1 MRRANEAR
9 LYALTTATA
18 CALALLAGVIGAPT
32 RAVMQNLVFDQY
44 QRWKPRPYAFDQPVR
59 IVLIDEESLKRLGQ
73 WPWPRERLAA
83 LVEALKGAGAAAIA
97 FDFLFAE
104 KDRADANAAT
114 GQTPDDVF
122 ARAIDGAPV
131 VLGSFVSEAPS
142 GPGGSVKAGFV
153 TAGDDATKFLTPSPG
168 ALAPLSQL
176 AQHAAGVGFLNWRPD
191 TDRVVRRVPLILNVD
206 GALHPSLAMEALRVA
221 QGASTYI
228 VKSSNASGE
237 TAFGEVYGVLAIRNG
252 DLTIDTDPAGDIRVY
267 FARPDPRRSIPAWKV
282 LEPGADLSGL
292 RGAIVF
298 VGASAATLSDIV
310 ATPLTPVMPGV
321 EAHAQIVEQL
331 LSGQTL
337 RRPDWAPSA
346 EWIATALICAALVA
360 TTWMLAPYLAALVFA
375 AVVGAIVAVSWF
387 AFSRHGVL
395 IEPTYPAFSA
405 AAVYFTGV
413 STLYAVKRH
422 QEREIRSA
430 FGRFVSPAVV
440 ARLAEMPGALE
451 LGGLQRELT
460 LLFCDIRSFTTISE
474 GFNASELTHFLNEYL
489 TPMTDAILDREG
501 TIDKYMGDAIMAFW
515 NAPLDDPEHA
525 AHAVESALT
534 MRETLVAL
542 NEGWREPR
550 RGRGAPIQ
558 AGAVRHWAQF
568 GRVLRRQSGL
578 AAPIRLFGDRRR
590 SERRL
595 ATRRRLQDFR
605 GRHYRQRDGPFR
617 GIRFRLARD
626 RFRPG
631 QGQDAPGR
639 ALRAR
644 GRRGACPRRRVRGAE
659 PPPRGDARGLSEPGL
674 RRCDFHGEGS
684 RSPRACRGSRPL
696 LVQLAPVRPIGRKR
710 PGPRLAPCDRARRK
724 ISADLKTRSVPRGP
738 RGALGRS
745 RHRACRSGRR
755 PPPDFARTDRP
766 VGRQT
771 RSRRS

>member
-1 MRRANEAR
+1 M
-9 LYALTTATA
+9 
-18 CALALLAGVIGAPT
+18 
-32 RAVMQNLVFDQY
+32 
-44 QRWKPRPYAFDQPVR
+44 
-59 IVLIDEESLKRLGQ
+59 
-73 WPWPRERLAA
+73 
-83 LVEALKGAGAAAIA
+83 
-97 FDFLFAE
+97 
-104 KDRADANAAT
+104 
-114 GQTPDDVF
+114 
-122 ARAIDGAPV
+122 
-131 VLGSFVSEAPS
+131 LGSFASEAPS

-346 EWIATALICAALVA
+346 EWIATAFICAALVA

-375 AVVGAIVAVSWF
+375 AVVGAILAVSWF

-534 MRETLVAL
+534 MRETLAAL
-542 NEGWREPR
+542 NERWRSRAEAEERPFK
-550 RGRGAPIQ
+550 P
-558 AGAVRHWAQF
+558 VRF
-568 GRVLRRQSGL
+568 GIGLNSGECCVGNLGSLRRFDYSAIGDEVNV
-578 AAPIRLFGDRRR
+578 ASRLEGACKIFEVDIIGSETVR
-590 SERRL
+590 SE
-595 ATRRRLQDFR
+595 A
-605 GRHYRQRDGPFR
+605 
-617 GIRFRLARD
+617 
-626 RFRPG
+626 
-631 QGQDAPGR
+631 
-639 ALRAR
+639 
-644 GRRGACPRRRVRGAE
+644 
-659 PPPRGDARGLSEPGL
+659 S
-674 RRCDFHGEGS
+674 
-684 RSPRACRGSRPL
+684 
-696 LVQLAPVRPIGRKR
+696 
-710 PGPRLAPCDRARRK
+710 
-724 ISADLKTRSVPRGP
+724 
-738 RGALGRS
+738 
-745 RHRACRSGRR
+745 
-755 PPPDFARTDRP
+755 DFAWLEIDSVLVKGKTRP
-766 VGRQT
+766 VGLYALAGDAALARGDEFAELG
-771 RSRRS
+771 RLHAAMLAAYRNRDFAAAISMAKEAAARAPAAVRGLYSYNLRRFGQLAASAQDPDWRPVIALDEK

>member
-83 LVEALKGAGAAAIA
+83 LVETLKRAGAAAIA

-104 KDRADANAAT
+104 KDRGDANAAT
-114 GQTPDDVF
+114 GETPDDVF

-191 TDRVVRRVPLILNVD
+191 SDRVVRRVPLILNVD

-252 DLTIDTDPAGDIRVY
+252 DVTIDTDPAGDIRVY

-282 LEPGADLSGL
+282 LEPGADLSDL

-337 RRPDWAPSA
+337 RRPDWAPSS
-346 EWIATALICAALVA
+346 EWMATALICAALVA

-375 AVVGAIVAVSWF
+375 AVIGAIVSVSWF

-440 ARLAEMPGALE
+440 ARLAELPGALE

-515 NAPLDDPEHA
+515 NAPLDDPDHA

-534 MRETLVAL
+534 MRETLITL
-542 NEGWREPR
+542 NEGWRNRAEAD
-550 RGRGAPIQ
+550 GRAFKP
-558 AGAVRHWAQF
+558 VRF
-568 GRVLRRQSGL
+568 GIGLNSGECCVGNLGSLRRFDYSAIGDEVNV
-578 AAPIRLFGDRRR
+578 ASRLEGACKIFEVDIIGSETVR
-590 SERRL
+590 SE
-595 ATRRRLQDFR
+595 A
-605 GRHYRQRDGPFR
+605 
-617 GIRFRLARD
+617 
-626 RFRPG
+626 
-631 QGQDAPGR
+631 
-639 ALRAR
+639 
-644 GRRGACPRRRVRGAE
+644 
-659 PPPRGDARGLSEPGL
+659 
-674 RRCDFHGEGS
+674 
-684 RSPRACRGSRPL
+684 
-696 LVQLAPVRPIGRKR
+696 
-710 PGPRLAPCDRARRK
+710 
-724 ISADLKTRSVPRGP
+724 
-738 RGALGRS
+738 
-745 RHRACRSGRR
+745 
-755 PPPDFARTDRP
+755 PDFAWLEIDSVLVKGKTRP
-766 VGRQT
+766 VGLYALAGDST
-771 RSRRS
+771 LASSDEFAELSRLHAAMLAAYRNRDFADAISMAKEAAARAPAAVRGLYSYNLRRFGQLAASAQDPDWRPVIALDEK

>member
-83 LVEALKGAGAAAIA
+83 LVETLKRAGAAAIA

-104 KDRADANAAT
+104 KDRGDANAAT

-191 TDRVVRRVPLILNVD
+191 SDRVVRRVPLILNVD

-252 DLTIDTDPAGDIRVY
+252 DVTIDTDPAGDIRVY

-282 LEPGADLSGL
+282 LEPGADLSDL

-337 RRPDWAPSA
+337 RRPDWAPSS
-346 EWIATALICAALVA
+346 EWMATALICAALVA

-375 AVVGAIVAVSWF
+375 AVIGAIVSVSWF

-440 ARLAEMPGALE
+440 ARLAELPGALE

-534 MRETLVAL
+534 MRETLIAL
-542 NEGWREPR
+542 NEGWRNRAEAD
-550 RGRGAPIQ
+550 GRAFKP
-558 AGAVRHWAQF
+558 VRF
-568 GRVLRRQSGL
+568 GIGLNSGECCVGNLGSLRRFDYSAIGDEVNV
-578 AAPIRLFGDRRR
+578 ASRLEGACKIFEVDIIGSETVR
-590 SERRL
+590 SE
-595 ATRRRLQDFR
+595 A
-605 GRHYRQRDGPFR
+605 
-617 GIRFRLARD
+617 
-626 RFRPG
+626 
-631 QGQDAPGR
+631 
-639 ALRAR
+639 
-644 GRRGACPRRRVRGAE
+644 
-659 PPPRGDARGLSEPGL
+659 
-674 RRCDFHGEGS
+674 
-684 RSPRACRGSRPL
+684 
-696 LVQLAPVRPIGRKR
+696 
-710 PGPRLAPCDRARRK
+710 
-724 ISADLKTRSVPRGP
+724 
-738 RGALGRS
+738 
-745 RHRACRSGRR
+745 
-755 PPPDFARTDRP
+755 PDFAWLEIDSVLVKGKTRP
-766 VGRQT
+766 VGLYALAGDST
-771 RSRRS
+771 LARSDEFAELSRLHAAMLAAYRNRDFADAISMAKEAAARAPAAVRGLYSYNLRRFGQLAASAQDPDWRPVIALDEK

>member
-18 CALALLAGVIGAPT
+18 CALALLAGVVGAPT

-59 IVLIDEESLKRLGQ
+59 IVAIDEESLKRLGQ
-73 WPWPRERLAA
+73 WPWQRERLAA
-83 LVEALKGAGAAAIA
+83 LVDALKNAGAAAIA
-97 FDFLFAE
+97 FDFLFSE
-104 KDRADANAAT
+104 KDRADTGAAA
-114 GQTPDDVF
+114 GATPDDVF

-131 VLGSFVSEAPS
+131 VLGSFVSEAPN
-142 GPGGSVKAGFV
+142 GAGGSLKAGFV

-191 TDRVVRRVPLILNVD
+191 HDRVVRRVPLILNVD

-237 TAFGEVYGVLAIRNG
+237 TAFGEVYGVLEIRNG
-252 DLTIDTDPAGDIRVY
+252 NLTIDTDPAGDIRVY
-267 FARPDPRRSIPAWKV
+267 FARPDPRRSIPAWKA
-282 LEPGADLSGL
+282 LEPGADLSDL
-292 RGAIVF
+292 RGTIVF
-298 VGASAATLSDIV
+298 VGATASLLSDIV
-310 ATPLTPVMPGV
+310 ATPLSPSMPGV

-346 EWIATALICAALVA
+346 EWMATAVICAALVV
-360 TTWMLAPYLAALVFA
+360 TTWFLGPYLAALAFA
-375 AVVGAIVAVSWF
+375 AVVGAIGAVSWF
-387 AFSRHGVL
+387 AFSRHGLL

-422 QEREIRSA
+422 QESAIRSA

-474 GFNASELTHFLNEYL
+474 GFDAQGLTHFLNQYL

-515 NAPLDDPEHA
+515 NAPLDDPDHA
-525 AHAVESALT
+525 AHAVASALA
-534 MRETLVAL
+534 MRETLVML
-542 NEGWREPR
+542 NEDW
-550 RGRGAPIQ
+550 RGRAEAEQRAFKP
-558 AGAVRHWAQF
+558 VRF
-568 GRVLRRQSGL
+568 GVGLNTGEACVGNLGSLRRFDYSAIGDEVNV
-578 AAPIRLFGDRRR
+578 ASRL
-590 SERRL
+590 E
-595 ATRRRLQDFR
+595 
-605 GRHYRQRDGPFR
+605 
-617 GIRFRLARD
+617 
-626 RFRPG
+626 
-631 QGQDAPGR
+631 
-639 ALRAR
+639 
-644 GRRGACPRRRVRGAE
+644 GACKIFQVDIIGSETTRAE
-659 PPPRGDARGLSEPGL
+659 AS
-674 RRCDFHGEGS
+674 
-684 RSPRACRGSRPL
+684 
-696 LVQLAPVRPIGRKR
+696 
-710 PGPRLAPCDRARRK
+710 
-724 ISADLKTRSVPRGP
+724 
-738 RGALGRS
+738 
-745 RHRACRSGRR
+745 
-755 PPPDFARTDRP
+755 DFAWLEIDSVLVKGKTRP
-766 VGRQT
+766 VGLYALAGDKTLAASEEFAELT
-771 RSRRS
+771 RLHAAMLSAYRNRDFAAAVALAKEAAPLAPAAVRGLYSYNLRRFGQLAESAQGPDWRPLIALDEK

>member
-1 MRRANEAR
+1 M
-9 LYALTTATA
+9 
-18 CALALLAGVIGAPT
+18 
-32 RAVMQNLVFDQY
+32 FDQY

-191 TDRVVRRVPLILNVD
+191 SDRVVRRVPLILNVD

-298 VGASAATLSDIV
+298 VGASAAPLSDIV

-337 RRPDWAPSA
+337 TKARLGAEFGVDGDGAHLRGAGGDDLDARALSRGARLRRRGRRDRCGQLVRVFPSRRADRADLSGVFRRRGLFHRRLDALCGQAPSGA
-346 EWIATALICAALVA
+346 RDPFRLWPIR
-360 TTWMLAPYLAALVFA
+360 LARGGRPARGNAGRARARRLAARADA
-375 AVVGAIVAVSWF
+375 AVLRHPVVHDHLGGVQRLGAHPLPQRISDPDD
-387 AFSRHGVL
+387 RRHPRPRGHDRQIYGRRHHGVL
-395 IEPTYPAFSA
+395 ERPA
-405 AAVYFTGV
+405 
-413 STLYAVKRH
+413 
-422 QEREIRSA
+422 
-430 FGRFVSPAVV
+430 
-440 ARLAEMPGALE
+440 
-451 LGGLQRELT
+451 
-460 LLFCDIRSFTTISE
+460 
-474 GFNASELTHFLNEYL
+474 
-489 TPMTDAILDREG
+489 
-501 TIDKYMGDAIMAFW
+501 
-515 NAPLDDPEHA
+515 
-525 AHAVESALT
+525 
-534 MRETLVAL
+534 
-542 NEGWREPR
+542 
-550 RGRGAPIQ
+550 
-558 AGAVRHWAQF
+558 
-568 GRVLRRQSGL
+568 
-578 AAPIRLFGDRRR
+578 RR
-590 SERRL
+590 S
-595 ATRRRLQDFR
+595 
-605 GRHYRQRDGPFR
+605 
-617 GIRFRLARD
+617 
-626 RFRPG
+626 
-631 QGQDAPGR
+631 R
-639 ALRAR
+639 AC
-644 GRRGACPRRRVRGAE
+644 GACGRIRR
-659 PPPRGDARGLSEPGL
+659 S
-674 RRCDFHGEGS
+674 RC
-684 RSPRACRGSRPL
+684 
-696 LVQLAPVRPIGRKR
+696 
-710 PGPRLAPCDRARRK
+710 ARRW
-724 ISADLKTRSVPRGP
+724 
-738 RGALGRS
+738 S
-745 RHRACRSGRR
+745 R
-755 PPPDFARTDRP
+755 
-766 VGRQT
+766 
-771 RSRRS
+771 

>member
-1 MRRANEAR
+1 MRRASEAR
-9 LYALTTATA
+9 FYALTTATA
-18 CALALLAGVIGAPT
+18 CALALLAGVVGAPT

-59 IVLIDEESLKRLGQ
+59 IVAIDDESLKRLGQ

-97 FDFLFAE
+97 FDFLFSE
-104 KDRADANAAT
+104 KDRADAGAPT
-114 GQTPDDVF
+114 GETPDNVF

-131 VLGSFVSEAPS
+131 VLGSFVSEAPNGAV
-142 GPGGSVKAGFV
+142 GPAKAGFV

-168 ALAPLSQL
+168 ALAPLSEL

-191 TDRVVRRVPLILNVD
+191 SDRVVRRVPLILNVD

-252 DLTIDTDPAGDIRVY
+252 ALTIDTDAAGDIRVY
-267 FARPDPRRSIPAWKV
+267 FARPDPRRSIPAWKA
-282 LEPGADLSGL
+282 LAPGADLRDL
-292 RGAIVF
+292 RGSIVF
-298 VGASAATLSDIV
+298 IGASAALLSDIV
-310 ATPLTPVMPGV
+310 ATPLSPAMPGV

-346 EWIATALICAALVA
+346 EWMATALICAALVA
-360 TTWMLAPYLAALVFA
+360 TTWFLAPHLAALVFA
-375 AVVGAIVAVSWF
+375 AVVGAIVALSWF
-387 AFSRHGVL
+387 AFSRHGLL

-489 TPMTDAILDREG
+489 TPMTDAILDRMG
-501 TIDKYMGDAIMAFW
+501 TVDKYMGDAIVAFW
-515 NAPLDDPEHA
+515 NAPLDDRDHG
-525 AHAVESALT
+525 AHAVLSALA
-534 MRETLVAL
+534 MRETLVKL
-542 NEGWREPR
+542 NEGWRDRAEAD
-550 RGRGAPIQ
+550 GRSFKP
-558 AGAVRHWAQF
+558 VRF
-568 GRVLRRQSGL
+568 GIGLNSGECCVGNLGSLRRFDYSAIGDEVNV
-578 AAPIRLFGDRRR
+578 ASRL
-590 SERRL
+590 E
-595 ATRRRLQDFR
+595 
-605 GRHYRQRDGPFR
+605 
-617 GIRFRLARD
+617 
-626 RFRPG
+626 
-631 QGQDAPGR
+631 
-639 ALRAR
+639 
-644 GRRGACPRRRVRGAE
+644 GACKIFEVDVIG
-659 PPPRGDARGLSEPGL
+659 SETT
-674 RRCDFHGEGS
+674 
-684 RSPRACRGSRPL
+684 RA
-696 LVQLAPVRPIGRKR
+696 A
-710 PGPRLAPCDRARRK
+710 A
-724 ISADLKTRSVPRGP
+724 
-738 RGALGRS
+738 
-745 RHRACRSGRR
+745 
-755 PPPDFARTDRP
+755 PDFAWLEIDSVLLKNKTRP
-766 VGRQT
+766 VGLYALAGDQALAASGEFAQL
-771 RSRRS
+771 SRLHAAMLSAYRNRDFASAISMAKEAAARAPAAVRGLYSYNLRRFAQLAESAQDPDWRPLIALDEK